1 MIIDKETIYLCSGS
15 GGEGDSSLRRLSS
28 RKTIGYGG
36 DGGSGGD
43 VILGV
48 SSHLY
53 DLRKFKGNK
62 KFIAGNGAP
71 GKGNNKKGKDAQDL
85 FVGLPQGTRVL
96 EGERLLVDFAS
107 EKGEFL
113 ICRGG
118 AGGKGNYRS
127 DYALSAKEG
136 RARQVTLD
144 YRIPNDVAILG
155 FANSGKT
162 TLFNALTNKNR
173 KVAEYPFTTSSCFW
187 AKSEYEFKEFTVLDT
202 PPFKKTKDSKELSEN
217 IFLRHIFRSKII
229 LFLSNNSSDFN
240 SDFEGIKRE
249 INLYGPSLLKGK
261 KIFYLLNKI
270 DTIGKRRL
278 AHEVMAL
285 SPIDTKDIT
294 RFKQIIVE
302 ALGIK

>member
-1 MIIDKETIYLCSGS
+1 MIIDKVTVYLRSGR
-15 GGEGDSSLRRLSS
+15 GGQGSSSLVRNSS
-28 RKTIGYGG
+28 GNAIGCGG
-36 DGGSGGD
+36 DGGKGGD
-43 VILGV
+43 IILKV
-48 SSHLY
+48 SPHLY
-53 DLRKFKGNK
+53 DLSKFKGNK
-62 KFIAGNGAP
+62 KFIAQDGESGN
-71 GKGNNKKGKDAQDL
+71 KGNKKGKDSKDL
-85 FVGLPQGTRVL
+85 IVDVPSGTIVREDDKIVVDL
-96 EGERLLVDFAS
+96 VKEG
-107 EKGEFL
+107 GEFL
-113 ICRGG
+113 ACRGG
-118 AGGKGNYRS
+118 KAGKGSYKRNFTLPAQEGEQRS
-127 DYALSAKEG
+127 
-136 RARQVTLD
+136 VNLD
-144 YRIPNDVAILG
+144 YRIPNEVAILG